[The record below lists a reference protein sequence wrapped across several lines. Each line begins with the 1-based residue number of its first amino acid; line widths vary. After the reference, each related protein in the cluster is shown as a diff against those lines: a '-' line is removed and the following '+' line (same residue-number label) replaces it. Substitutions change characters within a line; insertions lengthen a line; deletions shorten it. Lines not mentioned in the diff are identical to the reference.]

1 MKRTVK
7 LTESELKR
15 MITECVKSSIRSNK
29 KKALKEGVHRYKGFK
44 CVNIS
49 KDPSF
54 PSYQVISP
62 EGEAIGSTLFP
73 SEMKKMVDDYLAG
86 NNWEEKVYKKL
97 DENVEYDDYASISES
112 LKKILKEGRRYIPNA
127 VYIVFDGTSN
137 YGVFGCDVEDEIM
150 DNDVE
155 VVKGPFAKWDD
166 NVDRMIEDLNDEA
179 NGTKY
184 DRRYSLYE
192 AKFSQGSV
200 LKALSQ
206 CGWAYSNAYDVTN
219 SQTGQKGV
227 RYIIEPYAGNLDNVK
242 PLDAEQLKQKMTE
255 LFGQDKVI
263 FSQGQHRNAPE
274 LKNLSMIVLK

>member
-7 LTESELKR
+7 LTERELKR
-15 MITECVKSSIRSNK
+15 MI
-29 KKALKEGVHRYKGFK
+29 
-44 CVNIS
+44 
-49 KDPSF
+49 
-54 PSYQVISP
+54 
-62 EGEAIGSTLFP
+62 
-73 SEMKKMVDDYLAG
+73 
-86 NNWEEKVYKKL
+86 
-97 DENVEYDDYASISES
+97 SES
-112 LKKILKEGRRYIPNA
+112 VKRILKEGKNDFEAAKYQGKWSVFDKGSKTFSHIGVGKKKASAKAKELNTTPSDEEKINEAREYIPNA
-127 VYIVFDGTSN
+127 VYIVFDGTSH

-150 DNDVE
+150 SNDVE

-179 NGTKY
+179 NGAKY

-242 PLDAEQLKQKMTE
+242 PLDAEQLKQKMVE